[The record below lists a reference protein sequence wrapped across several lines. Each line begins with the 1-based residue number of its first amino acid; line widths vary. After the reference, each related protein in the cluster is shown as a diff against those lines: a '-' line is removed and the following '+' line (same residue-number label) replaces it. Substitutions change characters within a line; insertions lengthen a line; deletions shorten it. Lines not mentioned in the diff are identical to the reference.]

1 MQVSNNRIKDIKNGK
16 VRFSYQ
22 DRRNGNVEKE
32 LTLPVEQFIR
42 RFFLH
47 VRGQQPADVR
57 RRLSVI
63 P

>member
-1 MQVSNNRIKDIKNGK
+1 MIRSGFLIRIAAIE
-16 VRFSYQ
+16 
-22 DRRNGNVEKE
+22 NVEKE

-42 RFFLH
+42 CFFLH